1 MVLDSLFNH
10 GTDYLKQTSED
21 IGKYV
26 DSYSIH
32 HVKRPREINSFCSA
46 SNSLLMQA
54 ARIAKMLMAAGN
66 GACGSKRKRTGR
78 VPLVLSKTFKT
89 SDSTFCSPAHVLHVV
104 CERGGSRLKH
114 ADQNTLILPCW
125 YILMRMNSTTM
136 GY

>member
-1 MVLDSLFNH
+1 MVLDSLFNY
-10 GTDYLKQTSED
+10 GIDYLKQTSED

-32 HVKRPREINSFCSA
+32 HVKRTREINSFCSA

-78 VPLVLSKTFKT
+78 VLRPLRYPIQRFVHQPMSCMLSVKEG
-89 SDSTFCSPAHVLHVV
+89 VV
-104 CERGGSRLKH
+104 
-114 ADQNTLILPCW
+114 D
-125 YILMRMNSTTM
+125 
-136 GY
+136 